1 MSTTVIRKEATII
14 TDGSCFGN
22 PGVGG
27 FASIIKIEGSYKK
40 TIAGYVIETTTNN
53 RMELM
58 AVVEAIKQLNFD
70 KVNSLRIKIRTDSQ
84 YLITC
89 SAHKDV
95 QWFRDH
101 ANADMWIQLIDE
113 CKKGDH
119 VLRFVKVKGHS
130 GDEDNEKCDKL
141 AKESCERA
149 QAQPKKAMAPNGLIQ
164 VIGG

>member
-1 MSTTVIRKEATII
+1 MSDTVIRKNAVII

-27 FASIIKIEGSYKK
+27 YASIIKIEGSYKK
-40 TIAGYVIETTTNN
+40 TIAGCVIETTTNN

-58 AVVEAIKQLNFD
+58 AVVEAIKELNLD
-70 KVNSLRIKIRTDSQ
+70 KVNSLRIEVKTDSQ

-89 SAHKDV
+89 SAHRDV

-113 CKKGDH
+113 CKKGGH
-119 VLRFVKVKGHS
+119 ILRFVKVKGHS

-141 AKESCERA
+141 AKEYCEKA
-149 QAQPKKAMAPNGLIQ
+149 QTRLKKAMVSNGLIQ
-164 VIGG
+164 VVGG